1 MYFLLKIL
9 IYYIFM
15 HTYKFFKK
23 KFNMNKIIKK
33 IIIKCKDKYTS
44 YYFNIISLNKF
55 KRYKL

>member
-1 MYFLLKIL
+1 
-9 IYYIFM
+9 M